1 MEEGAVH
8 IKIIEN
14 YSLLSSKTGK
24 IFRIFYC
31 LCEKFSHTPF
41 ECPFSIAS
49 R

>member
-24 IFRIFYC
+24 ILRIFTVFVKNF
-31 LCEKFSHTPF
+31 LTHLLNT
-41 ECPFSIAS
+41 PFSIAS